1 MGGRGVAQQLHE
13 PSSRIGAGAVVRD
26 RVCGG
31 VRVREG
37 GDGEVDGVGVGGV
50 IEVRVAVE
58 GRGGGRVGVGARRPG
73 GHRRAGRGA
82 REDAS
87 GGRHGCEVVRV
98 WGRLEEPAELEG
110 DVGVGIRV
118 SGGRRHGRP
127 LEGEVDL

>member
-13 PSSRIGAGAVVRD
+13 PSSRIGAGVGVRN

-37 GDGEVDGVGVGGV
+37 GDGEVDGVGIGRVV
-50 IEVRVAVE
+50 EVRVAVE

-87 GGRHGCEVVRV
+87 GGRDGCGVVRV
-98 WGRLEEPAELEG
+98 WRRLEEPAELEG
-110 DVGVGIRV
+110 GVEVGIRV
-118 SGGRRHGRP
+118 SGGRRHERP